1 MLGFEEGYK
10 AFCRNTDSYI
20 AARLGED
27 YVKNVADRIFDLES
41 NINSFT
47 GYNTATD
54 KLKGDIAEFWHS
66 GTFNI
71 DAAVKGKMNFTQKEL
86 GTNTIAD
93 KSLLG
98 LDKHLAI
105 NGTDAESI
113 VDRSH
118 DFASADITSNYGI
131 KYGLKYYADGQKS
144 ADAHS
149 MSFFQRYSQ
158 YKSQSG
164 RADLSF
170 LDYMKEKGIDEES
183 VMYDPIYSG
192 QVRIIPA
199 DQLKDAVEYLKWK
212 IAKETLTRP
221 EQAARYQDTLN
232 NLATKLESPDGV
244 GSIELT
250 EQEAKEIATLAKEG
264 RFKACNY
271 GLTTEELIN
280 FQYIIKEGLRAGYT
294 AAMITFVLKTAPEVY
309 KCIDKLVKQG
319 EIAEDDL
326 KKVGFAALSGTASG
340 FLRGFVTA
348 SLTTACKSGALGA
361 AMKSVDPSGIAGLT
375 VVFMETLTD
384 SYKVVIGDMPANQM
398 ADNLI
403 RNIIVTASGVGLG
416 IVFKT
421 YLAFIPGSYLLGNFV
436 GTAIGS
442 FVYQATDDAIMS
454 YCINNGCTF
463 FGLVKQDYKLPDE
476 VMLHLGFKLGEL
488 EKGEL
493 KKGEL
498 KKGGLKKGEL
508 RKGKL
513 QTVYILK
520 RGVIGFHRIGYI

>member
-1 MLGFEEGYK
+1 MLSFEEGYK
-10 AFCRNTDSYI
+10 TFCRNTDSYY
-20 AARLGED
+20 AANMGED
-27 YVKNVADRIFDLES
+27 YVRRVSVRISELES
-41 NINSFT
+41 DINAFS

-71 DAAVKGKMNFTQKEL
+71 GAAVRGSNSQTYV
-86 GTNTIAD
+86 N
-93 KSLLG
+93 
-98 LDKHLAI
+98 
-105 NGTDAESI
+105 
-113 VDRSH
+113 RSH

-144 ADAHS
+144 ADAQS
-149 MSFFQRYSQ
+149 LSFFQRYAE

-164 RADLSF
+164 RIDLSF

-199 DQLKDAVEYLKWK
+199 DQLKDAVEYLKWR

-221 EQAARYQDTLN
+221 EQIARYQDTLN
-232 NLATKLESPDGV
+232 NLSTKLESSDGV
-244 GSIELT
+244 SSIELT
-250 EQEAKEIATLAKEG
+250 DSEAKDIAGLAKEG
-264 RFKACNY
+264 RFKASDY
-271 GLTTEELIN
+271 GLTTEELID
-280 FQYIIKEGLRAGYT
+280 FQYIIKEGLHAGYT

-309 KCIDKLVKQG
+309 KCIDKLIKQG
-319 EIAEDDL
+319 EIDEDDL
-326 KKVGFAALSGTASG
+326 KKVGFTALSGAASG
-340 FLRGFVTA
+340 FIRGFITA
-348 SLTTACKSGALGA
+348 SLTAACTSGALGA
-361 AMKSVDPSGIAGLT
+361 TLKSVDPSGIAGLT
-375 VVFMETLTD
+375 VVFMETLSD

-403 RNIIVTASGVGLG
+403 RNIIVTAAGVGLG

-421 YLAFIPGSYLLGNFV
+421 YLAFIPGSYLLGNFI

-442 FVYQATDDAIMS
+442 FIYQATDDAIMS

-463 FGLVKQDYKLPDE
+463 FGLVRQDYKLPDE
-476 VMLHLGFKLGEL
+476 VMLRLGFKLGEL

-498 KKGGLKKGEL
+498 KKGGLKKGSL

-513 QTVYILK
+513 ETVYILK
-520 RGVIGFHRIGYI
+520 RGVIGFHRVGYI

>member
-1 MLGFEEGYK
+1 MDFVEGYK

-71 DAAVKGKMNFTQKEL
+71 DAAVKGKMDFTQKEL
-86 GTNTIAD
+86 GTNIIAD

-98 LDKHLAI
+98 LNKHLAI
-105 NGTDAESI
+105 NGTDAESL

-118 DFASADITSNYGI
+118 DFASADITSNYGV
-131 KYGLKYYADGQKS
+131 KYGLKYYAVGQKS
-144 ADAHS
+144 ADAQS

-170 LDYMKEKGIDEES
+170 LDYLKEKGIDEES

-250 EQEAKEIATLAKEG
+250 EQEAKVIATLAKEG
-264 RFKACNY
+264 RFKAGDY

-280 FQYIIKEGLRAGYT
+280 FQYIIKEGLRAGT
-294 AAMITFVLKTAPEVY
+294 SAAVISFVLKTAPEIY

-319 EIAEDDL
+319 EIDEDDL
-326 KKVGFAALSGTASG
+326 KKVGFAALSGAATG
-340 FLRGFVTA
+340 FIRGFVAA
-348 SLTTACKSGALGA
+348 SLTTACKTGALGEA
-361 AMKSVDPSGIAGLT
+361 LKTVDPSGIAGLT
-375 VVFMETLTD
+375 VIMMETLSD
-384 SYKVVIGDMPANQM
+384 SFKVVAGDMPANQM

-403 RNIIVTASGVGLG
+403 KNVIVTSAGVGLG

-421 YLAFIPGSYLLGNFV
+421 YLAFIPGSYLLGNFI

-442 FVYQATDDAIMS
+442 FVYQTTENAIMS
-454 YCINNGCTF
+454 FCINSGSTF
-463 FGLVKQDYKLPDE
+463 FGLVKQDYSLPDE
-476 VMLHLGFKLGEL
+476 VLLRLGFDLAEL
-488 EKGEL
+488 ETCEL
-493 KKGEL
+493 ETCEL
-498 KKGGLKKGEL
+498 ESVFML
-508 RKGKL
+508 R
-513 QTVYILK
+513 